1 MVHHAIGT
9 RNGRCVSE
17 ALNQEAVSRRQEA
30 VGNTQKTEAIGETY

>member
-17 ALNQEAVSRRQEA
+17 ALKQEAGGSKQDAAGGR
-30 VGNTQKTEAIGETY
+30 